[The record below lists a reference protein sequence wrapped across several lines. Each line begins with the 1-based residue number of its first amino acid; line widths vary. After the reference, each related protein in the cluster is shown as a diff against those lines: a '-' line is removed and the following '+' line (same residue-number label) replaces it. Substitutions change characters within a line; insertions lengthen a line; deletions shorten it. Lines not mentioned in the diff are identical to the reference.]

1 MHEVSMVISNS
12 MLLRSVHAV
21 FVTELYLK
29 ANTHVLYTVE
39 MDLSIAQYAAEAGWT
54 NNFFFVFT
62 FL

>member
-1 MHEVSMVISNS
+1 